1 MHVLINYDWPSRWRR
16 ASFHTINGGLC
27 CCCLWRKRSQTSNDR
42 RCSSCSTYMGKNI
55 QLSRSVVEKQK
66 STGTHTH
73 DKYTNRRYLYS
84 LAIVDFNYVEVKTVN
99 SFPWCNE
106 VTSLFVKIPPNIYK
120 NLKDRQTERNSLVQA
135 LCHAVRNTTATNS
148 KYFYFKTDLTR
159 KQTNLCCPLGE
170 NGFLYSQMLHP
181 EFLLLFIWCG
191 ID

>member
-1 MHVLINYDWPSRWRR
+1 MIGP
-16 ASFHTINGGLC
+16 AGGGGLAFT
-27 CCCLWRKRSQTSNDR
+27 LLTAASAVVVSGER
-42 RCSSCSTYMGKNI
+42 RLKHLMTDGAAHVQLIWARTSSCHAVWSK
-55 QLSRSVVEKQK
+55 SRKAQVH
-66 STGTHTH
+66 THTH

-148 KYFYFKTDLTR
+148 KYFYFKTDLMR
-159 KQTNLCCPLGE
+159 KQTNLCCPL
-170 NGFLYSQMLHP
+170 
-181 EFLLLFIWCG
+181 
-191 ID
+191 